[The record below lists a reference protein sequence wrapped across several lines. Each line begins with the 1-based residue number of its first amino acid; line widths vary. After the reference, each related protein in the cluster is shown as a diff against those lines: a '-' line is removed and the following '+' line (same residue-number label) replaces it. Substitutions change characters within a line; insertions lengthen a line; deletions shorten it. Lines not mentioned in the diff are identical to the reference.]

1 MIHLVPGPVEPTAN
15 TLKAYASFLG
25 SPRLQTAFW
34 QDYSALANH
43 LQTICQTTNTMA
55 IMTGEGML
63 GVRAAM
69 KSAITEGNRVL
80 CVVNGLYGEGMAEI
94 AEGLGAEVTRVT
106 FSDTE
111 FDRGL
116 LMQAIDQAQPDSIC
130 CVHCDTPTGLLNPL
144 EQIASLKKQ
153 FGVGLLIVDAV
164 SSIGATPVNVDAN
177 GVDILIGAG
186 PKALGGNTDVSFV
199 AVSPAA
205 WHNIIRRDYRLGYEA
220 LLPFKDVQN
229 AEQLPYLP
237 HWPGIAALR
246 SACEDIINTGLNK
259 TYERHLIARDFVCTE
274 LERCGFKL
282 FQPERA
288 LRSPSVTA
296 AYLPHGMS
304 WQDFN
309 TALCKKGVQVGRG
322 VGEHA
327 NTLFRIGHMGPQT
340 DMKRLKKAMKIIRT
354 CL

>member
-15 TLKAYASFLG
+15 TLKAYTRFLG
-25 SPRLQTAFW
+25 SPRLQPEFW
-34 QDYSALANH
+34 QAYTALANH
-43 LQTICQTTNTMA
+43 LQTICQTTNSMA
-55 IMTGEGML
+55 IMTGEGMV
-63 GVRAAM
+63 GVWAAM
-69 KSAITEGNRVL
+69 KSTIGEGDKVL
-80 CVVNGLYGEGMAEI
+80 CVVNGLYGEGMADI

-116 LMQAIDQAQPDSIC
+116 LMQAIDEAQPDIMC

-144 EQIASLKKQ
+144 EQISALKKQ
-153 FGVGLLIVDAV
+153 FGVELLIVDAV
-164 SSIGATPVNVDAN
+164 SSIGATPVNADAN

-186 PKALGGNTDVSFV
+186 PKALGGNTDISFA

-205 WHNIIRRDYRLGYEA
+205 WHKIIRRDYRLGYEA

-246 SACEDIINTGLNK
+246 EACEEILNIGLNK
-259 TYERHLIARDFVCTE
+259 TYERHLIARDFVCE
-274 LERCGFKL
+274 SLEQHGFTL

-296 AYLPHGMS
+296 AYLPKGMN

-309 TALCKKGVQVGRG
+309 AALCKKGVHVGRG

-340 DMKRLKKAMKIIRT
+340 DMKRLKKAMKIIGA
-354 CL
+354 LI